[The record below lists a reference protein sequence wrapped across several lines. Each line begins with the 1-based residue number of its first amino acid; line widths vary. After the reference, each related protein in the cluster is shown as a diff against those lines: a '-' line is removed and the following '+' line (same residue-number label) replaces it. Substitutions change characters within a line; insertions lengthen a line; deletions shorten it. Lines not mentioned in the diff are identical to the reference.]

1 MPSDTYNNM
10 ARLTYSEYKSCKEE
24 ILLCVTWNLIR
35 EKLKNIPLLTK
46 MNLLY
51 RYLDALVK
59 RMTGYADLVVV
70 LEINLLTVFWEMV
83 KSRLKLHFTL

>member
-1 MPSDTYNNM
+1 
-10 ARLTYSEYKSCKEE
+10 
-24 ILLCVTWNLIR
+24 
-35 EKLKNIPLLTK
+35 

-70 LEINLLTVFWEMV
+70 LEINLLKVFLRNDKIWIKV
-83 KSRLKLHFTL
+83 TFHLVQRTIIVSV

>member
-1 MPSDTYNNM
+1 M

-24 ILLCVTWNLIR
+24 ILLGVTWNLIR

-51 RYLDALVK
+51 RYLDASVK

-83 KSRLKLHFTL
+83 KSRLKLHFIL

>member
-1 MPSDTYNNM
+1 M

-24 ILLCVTWNLIR
+24 ILLGVTWNLIR

-70 LEINLLTVFWEMV
+70 LEINLLKDFLRND
-83 KSRLKLHFTL
+83 KI

>member
-1 MPSDTYNNM
+1 M
-10 ARLTYSEYKSCKEE
+10 ARLNYSEYKSCKEK
-24 ILLCVTWNLIR
+24 ILLCVTWNLIG

-70 LEINLLTVFWEMV
+70 LEINLLKVFLRND
-83 KSRLKLHFTL
+83 KI

>member
-1 MPSDTYNNM
+1 M

-24 ILLCVTWNLIR
+24 ILLGVTWNLIR

-83 KSRLKLHFTL
+83 KSRLKLHFIL